1 MREMKDYYE
10 ILGVSRDASP
20 EEIKKAFRKLA
31 LKYHPDRNPGNKEAE
46 EKFKEINEAY
56 ACLSDP
62 VKRQQYDQFG
72 TSTYTEGPGFGPF
85 TGTFG
90 DIFEDIFEDFF
101 GAFSGRRTHRP
112 RRGEDLRYN
121 LTINLHEAAFGAEK
135 IIEIPKTEPCADCAG
150 TGSAGRKPSSCL
162 NCRGTGQVRYQ
173 QGFFTIS
180 KTCGKCHGKGYVI
193 GDPCKRCKG
202 SGLITKTKALS
213 IKIPAGVETG
223 SKLRLRGEGELGQNG
238 GPPGDL
244 YVYITVEEH
253 PLFKRDGNNI
263 ICEIPITFPQAVLG
277 ADIEVPTLE
286 GPAKLR
292 IPPGTSSGAEFVL
305 KGKGIQRLHSHTR
318 GNQIVRV
325 YIEVPKKITPR
336 QKELIEELA
345 RLNNEEPQKT
355 FMDKIKNLF
364 SD

>member
-1 MREMKDYYE
+1 MKGMKDYYE
-10 ILGVSRDASP
+10 ILGVPRDASP

-72 TSTYTEGPGFGPF
+72 TTTFAEGPGFGPF
-85 TGTFG
+85 TSTFG

-101 GAFSGRRTHRP
+101 GVFTGRRTQRP
-112 RRGEDLRYN
+112 VKGDDLRYN
-121 LTINLHEAAFGAEK
+121 LLITLQEAAFGTEK

-150 TGSAGRKPSSCL
+150 TGSAGRKPATCP

-180 KTCGKCHGKGYVI
+180 KTCGRCHGKGYVI
-193 GDPCKRCKG
+193 GDPCKKCNG
-202 SGLITKTKALS
+202 SGYVQRTKALS

-223 SKLRLRGEGELGQNG
+223 SKLKLRGEGELGRNG

-253 PLFKRDGNNI
+253 PFFKRDGNNI
-263 ICEIPITFPQAVLG
+263 ICEIPISFPQAVLG
-277 ADIEVPTLE
+277 GEIEVPTLE
-286 GPAKLR
+286 GNTKLK
-292 IPPGTSSGAEFVL
+292 IPPGTSSGTEFVL
-305 KGKGIQRLHSHTR
+305 KGKGIQKLHGHTR

-325 YIEVPKKITPR
+325 YIEVPKKLTPR

-345 RLNNEEPQKT
+345 RLNGEEPQRSI
-355 FMDKIKNLF
+355 MDKIKNLF

>member
-1 MREMKDYYE
+1 MKDYYE

-62 VKRQQYDQFG
+62 VKRQQYDQYGSAAF
-72 TSTYTEGPGFGPF
+72 TQEDFGPF
-85 TGTFG
+85 TSTFG
-90 DIFEDIFEDFF
+90 TIFEDIFEDFF
-101 GAFSGRRTHRP
+101 GVFTGRKTKRP
-112 RRGEDLRYN
+112 QKGEDLRYN
-121 LTINLHEAAFGAEK
+121 LNINLYEAAFGVEK
-135 IIEIPKTEPCADCAG
+135 IIEIPKTEPCHQCAG
-150 TGSAGRKPSSCL
+150 TGSQSGRPITCPD
-162 NCRGTGQVRYQ
+162 CRGTGQIRYQ

-180 KTCGKCHGKGYVI
+180 RTCGRCGGKGQII

-202 SGLITKTKALS
+202 SGFVSIMKTLS
-213 IKIPAGVETG
+213 VKVPAGVETG
-223 SKLRLRGEGELGQNG
+223 SRLRLRGEGERGHNG

-244 YVYITVEEH
+244 YIYITVEEH
-253 PLFKRDGNNI
+253 PVFKRINNDI
-263 ICEIPITFPQAVLG
+263 ICELPITFPQAVLG
-277 ADIEVPTLE
+277 AEIEVPTLE
-286 GPAKLR
+286 GTTKLK
-292 IPPGTSSGAEFVL
+292 IPPGTSSGTEFVL
-305 KGKGIQRLHSHTR
+305 KGKGIQKLHGHSR

-325 YIEVPKKITPR
+325 YIDVPKKLTPR

-345 RLNNEEPQKT
+345 KLNGEEPQRS
-355 FMDKIKNLF
+355 FMDRIKNLF

>member
-1 MREMKDYYE
+1 MKGMKDYYE
-10 ILGVSRDASP
+10 ILGVPRDATP
-20 EEIKKAFRKLA
+20 DEIKKAFRKLA

-72 TSTYTEGPGFGPF
+72 TATFSDTGFGPF
-85 TGTFG
+85 TTTFG

-101 GAFSGRRTHRP
+101 GVFTGRRTQRP
-112 RRGEDLRYN
+112 VKGDDLRYN
-121 LTINLHEAAFGAEK
+121 LTINLYEAAFGAEK
-135 IIEIPKTEPCADCAG
+135 IIDIPKTEPCADCVG
-150 TGSAGRKPSSCL
+150 TGSAGRKPITCP

-180 KTCGKCHGKGYVI
+180 KTCAKCQGRGYFI
-193 GDPCKRCKG
+193 SDPCKKCNGTGFIQR
-202 SGLITKTKALS
+202 IKAIS
-213 IKIPAGVETG
+213 VKIPSGVETG
-223 SKLRLRGEGELGQNG
+223 SKLKLRGEGEPGRNG

-253 PLFKRDGNNI
+253 PFFKRDGNNI
-263 ICEIPITFPQAVLG
+263 ICEVPITFPQAVLG
-277 ADIEVPTLE
+277 AEIEVPTLE
-286 GPAKLR
+286 GNSKLK
-292 IPPGTSSGAEFVL
+292 IPPGTASGTEFVL
-305 KGKGIQRLHSHTR
+305 KGKGIQKLHGHSR

-325 YIEVPKKITPR
+325 YIDVPKKLTPR

-345 RLNNEEPQKT
+345 RLNGEEPHRT